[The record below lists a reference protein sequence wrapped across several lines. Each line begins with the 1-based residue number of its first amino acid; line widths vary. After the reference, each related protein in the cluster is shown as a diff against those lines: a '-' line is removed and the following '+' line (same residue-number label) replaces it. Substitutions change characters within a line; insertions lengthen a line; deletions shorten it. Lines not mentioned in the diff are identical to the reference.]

1 MKDGGYRR
9 LEVEQEAEKEAS
21 EPQTLCIC
29 SVIISVLT
37 YMNISVFDIYIALFS
52 IDIFTME
59 LSGGGFTHNWA

>member
-37 YMNISVFDIYIALFS
+37 YMNISVFDIYCVILY
-52 IDIFTME
+52 
-59 LSGGGFTHNWA
+59 